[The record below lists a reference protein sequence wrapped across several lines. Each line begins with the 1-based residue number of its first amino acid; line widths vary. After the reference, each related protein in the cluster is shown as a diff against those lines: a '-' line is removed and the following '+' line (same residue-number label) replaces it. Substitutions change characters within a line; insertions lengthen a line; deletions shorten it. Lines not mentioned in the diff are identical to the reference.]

1 MEWMLMP
8 LKRYADFSG
17 RSQRQEYWLFYLF
30 TILLYCASV
39 VLLVGLGGISEAAT
53 GNGKEGP
60 ILGVTIGAL
69 LIILLYL
76 GLFIPTLAV
85 QVRRFHDQDLSGWF
99 VLLGFI
105 PYLGWL
111 IMVIFMCIDGTAGAN
126 RFGPDPKGRGGTR
139 EAEIFA

>member
-8 LKRYADFSG
+8 LKRYAEFSG
-17 RSQRQEYWLFYLF
+17 RSQRQEYWMFVLFSC
-30 TILLYCASV
+30 LLYAAAAI
-39 VLLVGLGGISEAAT
+39 VLIALGAMSEAGA
-53 GNGKEGP
+53 GGGKEGP
-60 ILGVTIGAL
+60 IWGFSIGIAL
-69 LIILLYL
+69 IGLLYL

-105 PYLGWL
+105 PYLGGL
-111 IMVIFMCIDGTAGAN
+111 IMLVFMCIDGTAGTN
-126 RFGPDPKGRGGTR
+126 RFGPDPKGRGGS